1 MPEAAAPGGAAEP
14 ARSVAQALADART
27 LGLDRLDAQL
37 LLAHRL
43 GRPRTWLLAHD
54 TDLLPPAA
62 DQAFSAD
69 CRARADAVPLAY
81 LTGQHEFHG
90 LLLEVTP
97 DVLDPRPDT
106 ETLVAWALDCLAARP
121 ADAGPPRV
129 IDLGTGSGAIALAIR
144 HRWPAA
150 QVSALDASPAAL
162 AVARRNAQRLG
173 LPVDFLLGDWWQG
186 CSAAGFDLVVSN
198 PPYIAGD
205 DPHLPALRHEPRM
218 ALTPEG
224 DGLAAL
230 RQIVAGAPAHLRPGG
245 WLLLEHGHDQAD
257 AVRRLLA
264 ASGFDH
270 IGHRLDLGGHTRCT
284 GGCWPG

>member
-1 MPEAAAPGGAAEP
+1 MADEARAEAA
-14 ARSVAQALADART
+14 RTVAQALADARAT
-27 LGLDRLDAQL
+27 GLDRLDAQL

-43 GRPRTWLLAHD
+43 GQPRTWLLTHD
-54 TDLLPPAA
+54 SDVLPPNTDAA
-62 DQAFSAD
+62 FTAD

-81 LTGQHEFHG
+81 LTGRHEFHG

-106 ETLVAWALDCLAARP
+106 ETLVDWALALLADRP

-129 IDLGTGSGAIALAIR
+129 IDLGTGSGAIALAVR
-144 HRWPAA
+144 QACPAA
-150 QVSALDASPAAL
+150 EVSALDASPAAL
-162 AVARRNAQRLG
+162 AVARRNALRLG
-173 LPVDFLLGDWWQG
+173 LPVAFIQSDWWADCPPG
-186 CSAAGFDLVVSN
+186 RFDLVLSN

-230 RQIVAGAPAHLRPGG
+230 RQIVAGAPPRLHPGG
-245 WLLLEHGHDQAD
+245 WLLLEHGHDQAGPV
-257 AVRRLLA
+257 AALLQ

-270 IGHRLDLGGHTRCT
+270 IQHRPDLAGHLRCSGGR
-284 GGCWPG
+284 WPG